1 MKRIEIAIA
10 GNPGIVLAR
19 VAPLFSTWFGAD
31 GCVLGGGTV
40 LSARWQHRVS
50 TDIDLFTDHERY
62 RDRITNRRD
71 EVAAELEALVAQA
84 GEGAVEV
91 ERGWLRVHFPE
102 GPVALMTIPRP
113 TVRDAY
119 TESAGG
125 TEIPTESTAEILA
138 RKLQSRIL
146 DLGVF
151 TDRDLYDLLV
161 AQRREPEVLSRVLAS
176 VTSAERAAIASE
188 LRALPR
194 HWSSGEPVREPAYPD
209 LLQDLAPRARRLFE
223 SNSHDTSRRRESTP

>member
-1 MKRIEIAIA
+1 MKRAELEIP
-10 GNPGIVLAR
+10 GNPGVVLAR
-19 VAPLFSTWFGAD
+19 VAPTLLGWLGPG

-40 LSARWQHRVS
+40 LAARWRHRVS
-50 TDIDLFTDHERY
+50 TDIDLFTDHQRFTERVA
-62 RDRITNRRD
+62 RRRE
-71 EVAAELEALVAQA
+71 EVAAALEALVADA

-102 GPVALMTIPRP
+102 GPAALMTIPRP

-119 TESAGG
+119 VEYAQG
-125 TEIPTESTAEILA
+125 TDILTESTAEILA

-161 AQRREPEVLSRVLAS
+161 AQERDAEALQRVLAS
-176 VTSAERAAIASE
+176 ITGAERAAIASE
-188 LRALPR
+188 LRALPA
-194 HWSSGEPVREPAYPD
+194 HWSSGEPVREPACPE
-209 LLQDLAPRARRLFE
+209 LLHDVASRARRLFE
-223 SNSHDTSRRRESTP
+223 TCRAR